1 VLGLL
6 SNQAV
11 LRFRDEIDMTQMEKK
26 EEEKIIKENPHLQA
40 YLDEIRSKME
50 RPIFYS
56 KLPRDLKEEK
66 YPNVIYPTKGSVFI
80 HIFRTKDMDGKEY
93 HAIEPSLNE
102 KEKVKR
108 DQILDLL
115 YEKAPF
121 WQAVKTD
128 DEIKDAIHVLM
139 DQLTIVD
146 ERSTGIVKV
155 AGGKLRV
162 TSVEKKSIEY
172 DITKNIIGGGP
183 LEPFMRDPYLED
195 IHIITGE
202 NVYLIH
208 KVFEMIKTNIY
219 IDKSWA
225 NTFSQE
231 FSEKIGSPVSE
242 GQPIADGTLPDGS
255 RVNIIHSKDVSLKGP
270 TMTIRKFSETPIS
283 VTQLINWGTFD
294 TGIAAYLWLCL
305 QYGRSL
311 FVCGETASGKTT
323 TANAII
329 PFIPPEKK
337 IFSVENTPEV
347 QVPHAVWQQLLTKS
361 TGPKEGHIEL
371 EDLLRAGL
379 RSRPDYII
387 PGETRG
393 IEGRVVFQAM
403 QTGHPVI
410 TTFHAGSVTKVIQRF
425 TGHPINIPK
434 PFMDNLDV
442 VLIQMAVER
451 KGKRIRRVLSVDEV
465 EGYNKEVDGIMS
477 RKAFEWN
484 AVDDTQTFKAN
495 RNSYI
500 LESRIAKMAGL
511 TDPMQIYEE
520 FDRRKHI
527 LQRMLEEKIFDYYEV
542 VQFIWTFYREGE
554 KALPISI

>member
-1 VLGLL
+1 
-6 SNQAV
+6 
-11 LRFRDEIDMTQMEKK
+11 MEKK
-26 EEEKIIKENPHLQA
+26 EEDKIIKENPHLQK
-40 YLDEIRSKME
+40 YLDELQSKME
-50 RPIFYS
+50 RPTFYS
-56 KLPRDLKEEK
+56 KLPRDLRGEK
-66 YPNVIYPTKGSVFI
+66 YPNLIYPTKGSVFV
-80 HIFRTKDMDGKEY
+80 HIIRTKDMEGKEY
-93 HAIEPSLNE
+93 HAIEPSLDENG
-102 KEKVKR
+102 KVKR
-108 DQILDLL
+108 DQMLVLL
-115 YEKAPF
+115 YEKTPSLKT
-121 WQAVKTD
+121 VKTD
-128 DEIKDAIHVLM
+128 DEIKEAIRVLM
-139 DQLTIVD
+139 DKLTIID
-146 ERSTGIVKV
+146 ERSAGV
-155 AGGKLRV
+155 AKLSGGKLRL
-162 TSVEKKSIEY
+162 TSVEKLNIEY

-202 NVYLIH
+202 NVHLIH
-208 KVFEMIKTNIY
+208 KVFEMIKTNIF
-219 IDKSWA
+219 IDKAWA

-270 TMTIRKFSETPIS
+270 TMTIRKFSETPTS

-294 TGIAAYLWLCL
+294 TGVAAYLWLCL

-371 EDLLRAGL
+371 DDLLRAGL

-434 PFMDNLDV
+434 TFMDNLDV

-465 EGYNKEVDGIMS
+465 EGYNKQVDGIMS

-484 AVDDTQTFKAN
+484 AVDDTHTFKAN

-511 TDPMQIYEE
+511 TDPMQIYDE

-527 LQRMLEEKIFDYYEV
+527 LDRMIEEKIFDYYEV

>member
-1 VLGLL
+1 
-6 SNQAV
+6 
-11 LRFRDEIDMTQMEKK
+11 MTKMEKK
-26 EEEKIIKENPHLQA
+26 EEEKIVKENPHLQT
-40 YLDEIRSKME
+40 YLDEIRTKIE
-50 RPIFYS
+50 RPTFYS

-66 YPNVIYPTKGSVFI
+66 YPNIIYPTKGAVFI
-80 HIFRTKDMDGKEY
+80 HIFRTKDMEGKEY

-102 KEKVKR
+102 KEKIKR
-108 DQILDLL
+108 DQILDLI

-121 WQAVKTD
+121 WKTVKTD
-128 DEIKDAIHVLM
+128 DELKEAIRALL
-139 DQLTIVD
+139 DQLTVID
-146 ERSTGIVKV
+146 ERSAGLVKMT
-155 AGGKLRV
+155 GGKLRI

-172 DITKNIIGGGP
+172 DITKNVIGGGP

-202 NVYLIH
+202 NVHLIH
-208 KVFEMIKTNIY
+208 KVFEMIKTNIF
-219 IDKSWA
+219 IDKTWA

-283 VTQLINWGTFD
+283 VTQLMSWGTFD
-294 TGIAAYLWLCL
+294 AGVAAYLWLCL

-484 AVDDTQTFKAN
+484 PVDDTQTFKAN

-511 TDPMQIYEE
+511 TDPMKIYEE

-527 LQRMLEEKIFDYYEV
+527 LERMLEEKIFDYYEV
-542 VQFIWTFYREGE
+542 VQFIWTFYREGV

>member
-1 VLGLL
+1 
-6 SNQAV
+6 
-11 LRFRDEIDMTQMEKK
+11 MTKMEQK
-26 EEEKIIKENPHLQA
+26 EEEKIIKENPHLQK
-40 YLDEIRSKME
+40 YLDDLQSKME
-50 RPIFYS
+50 RPTFYS
-56 KLPRDLKEEK
+56 KLPRDLRGEK
-66 YPNVIYPTKGSVFI
+66 YLNIIYPTKGSVFV
-80 HIFRTKDMDGKEY
+80 HIFRTKDMEGKEY
-93 HAIEPSLNE
+93 HAIEPALDENG
-102 KEKVKR
+102 KVKR
-108 DQILDLL
+108 DQMLILL
-115 YEKAPF
+115 YEKTPS
-121 WQAVKTD
+121 WKTVKTD
-128 DEIKDAIHVLM
+128 DEIKDAIRALM
-139 DQLTIVD
+139 DQLTIID
-146 ERSTGIVKV
+146 ERSAGVIKLS
-155 AGGKLRV
+155 GGKLRL
-162 TSVEKKSIEY
+162 TSVEKLNIEY

-202 NVYLIH
+202 NVHLIH
-208 KVFEMIKTNIY
+208 KVFEMIKTNIF
-219 IDKSWA
+219 IDKAWA

-270 TMTIRKFSETPIS
+270 TMTIRKFSETPTS

-294 TGIAAYLWLCL
+294 TGVAAYLWLCL

-371 EDLLRAGL
+371 DDLLRAGL

-434 PFMDNLDV
+434 TFMDNLDV

-465 EGYNKEVDGIMS
+465 EGYNKQVDGIMS

-484 AVDDTQTFKAN
+484 AVDDTHTFKAN

-527 LQRMLEEKIFDYYEV
+527 LDRMIEEKIFDYYEV
-542 VQFIWTFYREGE
+542 VQFIWTFYREGI
-554 KALPISI
+554 KSLPISI

>member
-1 VLGLL
+1 
-6 SNQAV
+6 
-11 LRFRDEIDMTQMEKK
+11 MTKMEQK
-26 EEEKIIKENPHLQA
+26 EEEKIIKENPHLQK
-40 YLDEIRSKME
+40 YLDELQSKMD

-56 KLPRDLKEEK
+56 KLPRDLRGEK
-66 YPNVIYPTKGSVFI
+66 YPNLIYPTKGSVFV
-80 HIFRTKDMDGKEY
+80 HIIRTKDMEGKEY
-93 HAIEPSLNE
+93 HAIEPSLDENG
-102 KEKVKR
+102 KVKR
-108 DQILDLL
+108 DQMLVLL
-115 YEKAPF
+115 YEKTPSLKT
-121 WQAVKTD
+121 VKTD
-128 DEIKDAIHVLM
+128 DEIKEAIGALM
-139 DQLTIVD
+139 DQLTIID
-146 ERSTGIVKV
+146 ERSAGVVKLS
-155 AGGKLRV
+155 GGKLRL
-162 TSVEKKSIEY
+162 TSVEKLNIEY

-202 NVYLIH
+202 NVHLIH
-208 KVFEMIKTNIY
+208 KVFEMIKTNIF
-219 IDKSWA
+219 IDKAWA

-270 TMTIRKFSETPIS
+270 TMTIRKFSETPTS

-294 TGIAAYLWLCL
+294 TGVAAYLWLCL

-371 EDLLRAGL
+371 DDLLRAGL

-434 PFMDNLDV
+434 TFMDNLDV

-465 EGYNKEVDGIMS
+465 EGYNKQVDGIMS

-484 AVDDTQTFKAN
+484 AVDDTHTFKAN

-527 LQRMLEEKIFDYYEV
+527 LDRMIEEKIFDYYEV

>member
-1 VLGLL
+1 
-6 SNQAV
+6 
-11 LRFRDEIDMTQMEKK
+11 MEKK
-26 EEEKIIKENPHLQA
+26 EEEKIIKDNPHLQM
-40 YLDEIRSKME
+40 YLEEIRNKIE
-50 RPIFYS
+50 RPLFYS
-56 KLPRDLKEEK
+56 KVPRDLKEEK
-66 YPNVIYPTKGSVFI
+66 YPNIIYPTKGCVFI
-80 HIFRTKDMDGKEY
+80 HIFRTKDMEGKEY
-93 HAIEPSLNE
+93 HAIEPSLNV
-102 KEKVKR
+102 KEKRKR
-108 DQILDLL
+108 DQLLELL

-121 WQAVKTD
+121 WKTVRT
-128 DEIKDAIHVLM
+128 DEELKEAIRVLM
-139 DQLTIVD
+139 DTLTILD
-146 ERSTGIVKV
+146 ERSAGIVKV
-155 AGGKLRV
+155 TGGRLRV

-202 NVYLIH
+202 NVHLIH
-208 KVFEMIKTNIY
+208 KVFEMIKTNIF
-219 IDKSWA
+219 IDKEWA

-283 VTQLINWGTFD
+283 VTQLMNWGTFD
-294 TGIAAYLWLCL
+294 AGVAAYLWLCL

-484 AVDDTQTFKAN
+484 PVDDTHAFKAN

-500 LESRIAKMAGL
+500 LENRIAKMAGL
-511 TDPMQIYEE
+511 TDPMKIYDE
-520 FDRRKHI
+520 FDQRKHI
-527 LQRMLEEKIFDYYEV
+527 LERMVEEKIFDYYEV

>member
-1 VLGLL
+1 
-6 SNQAV
+6 
-11 LRFRDEIDMTQMEKK
+11 MTKMEKK
-26 EEEKIIKENPHLQA
+26 EEDKIIKENPHLQK
-40 YLDEIRSKME
+40 YLDELQSKME
-50 RPIFYS
+50 RPTFYS
-56 KLPRDLKEEK
+56 KLPRDLRGEK
-66 YPNVIYPTKGSVFI
+66 YPNLIYPTKGSVFV
-80 HIFRTKDMDGKEY
+80 HIIRTKDMEGKEY
-93 HAIEPSLNE
+93 HAIEPSLDENG
-102 KEKVKR
+102 KVKR
-108 DQILDLL
+108 DQMLVLL
-115 YEKAPF
+115 YEKTPSLKT
-121 WQAVKTD
+121 VKTD
-128 DEIKDAIHVLM
+128 DEIKEAIGALM
-139 DQLTIVD
+139 DQLTITD
-146 ERSTGIVKV
+146 ERSAGVVKLS
-155 AGGKLRV
+155 GGKLRL
-162 TSVEKKSIEY
+162 TSVEKLNIEY

-202 NVYLIH
+202 NVHLIH
-208 KVFEMIKTNIY
+208 KVFEMIKTNIF
-219 IDKSWA
+219 IDKAWA

-270 TMTIRKFSETPIS
+270 TMTIRKFSETPTS

-294 TGIAAYLWLCL
+294 TGVAAYLWLCL

-371 EDLLRAGL
+371 DDLLRAGL

-434 PFMDNLDV
+434 TFMDNLDV

-484 AVDDTQTFKAN
+484 AVDDTHTFKAN

-527 LQRMLEEKIFDYYEV
+527 LDRMIEEKIFDYYEV

>member
-1 VLGLL
+1 
-6 SNQAV
+6 
-11 LRFRDEIDMTQMEKK
+11 MEKD
-26 EEEKIIKENPHLQA
+26 EEEKMIRENPHLA
-40 YLDEIRSKME
+40 KYLEEISTKME
-50 RPIFYS
+50 KPTFYS
-56 KLPRDLKEEK
+56 KVPRDLKENK
-66 YPNVIYPTKGSVFI
+66 LPNIIYPTKGVVFV
-80 HIFRTKDMDGKEY
+80 HIYKTQDMEQKLY
-93 HAIEPSLNE
+93 HAIEPLLSE
-102 KEKVKR
+102 EERVKR
-108 DQILDLL
+108 DLVLDRL

-121 WQAVKTD
+121 RKTVKTD
-128 DEIKDAIHVLM
+128 DEIKQSVKEIM
-139 DQLTIVD
+139 DEITLSVN
-146 ERSTGIVKV
+146 
-155 AGGKLRV
+155 
-162 TSVEKKSIEY
+162 TSVPAGKIKRGKVPLTPVERMDIEY
-172 DITKNIIGGGP
+172 DITKNIVGGGP

-202 NVYLIH
+202 NVHLIH
-208 KVFEMIKTNIY
+208 KVFEMTKTNIY
-219 IDKSWA
+219 IDKAWA

-270 TMTIRKFSETPIS
+270 TMTIRKFSETPTS

-294 TGIAAYLWLCL
+294 AGVAAYLWLAL

-329 PFIPPEKK
+329 PFIPADKK
-337 IFSVENTPEV
+337 IFTAENTPEV
-347 QVPHAVWQQLLTKS
+347 HVPHPVWQQLLTKS
-361 TGPKEGHIEL
+361 TGPKESHIEL
-371 EDLLRAGL
+371 EDLLRAAL

-425 TGHPINIPK
+425 TGHPISIPK
-434 PFMDNLDV
+434 TFMDNLDL

-451 KGKRIRRVLSVDEV
+451 KGKRIRRVLSVDEI

-484 AVDDTQTFKAN
+484 PVDDTQVFKAN

-500 LESRIAKMAGL
+500 LEQRIAKMAGL
-511 TDPMQIYEE
+511 IDPMEIYDEY
-520 FDRRKHI
+520 DRRKHI
-527 LQRMLEEKIFDYYEV
+527 LERMVEEKIFDYYEV

-554 KALPISI
+554 KGLPISV

>member
-1 VLGLL
+1 
-6 SNQAV
+6 
-11 LRFRDEIDMTQMEKK
+11 MTKMEKK
-26 EEEKIIKENPHLQA
+26 EEEKIIKENPHLQT
-40 YLDEIRSKME
+40 YLDEIRTKIE
-50 RPIFYS
+50 RPTFYS

-66 YPNVIYPTKGSVFI
+66 YPNIIYPTKGSVFI
-80 HIFRTKDMDGKEY
+80 HIFRTKDMEGKEY
-93 HAIEPSLNE
+93 YAIEPSLNE
-102 KEKVKR
+102 KEKIKR
-108 DQILDLL
+108 DQMLELI

-121 WQAVKTD
+121 WKTVKTD
-128 DEIKDAIHVLM
+128 EELKVAIRALL
-139 DQLTIVD
+139 DQLTVID
-146 ERSTGIVKV
+146 ERSAGHVKIV
-155 AGGKLRV
+155 GGKLRV

-202 NVYLIH
+202 NVHLIH
-208 KVFEMIKTNIY
+208 KVFEMIKTNIF
-219 IDKSWA
+219 IDKTWA

-283 VTQLINWGTFD
+283 VTQLMSWGTFD
-294 TGIAAYLWLCL
+294 ASVAAYLWLCL

-451 KGKRIRRVLSVDEV
+451 KGKRIRRVLSVDEI

-484 AVDDTQTFKAN
+484 PVDDTQTFKAN

-511 TDPMQIYEE
+511 TDPMKIYEE
-520 FDRRKHI
+520 YDRRKHI
-527 LQRMLEEKIFDYYEV
+527 LERMLEEKIFDYYEV

>member
-1 VLGLL
+1 M
-6 SNQAV
+6 SKM
-11 LRFRDEIDMTQMEKK
+11 DPK
-26 EEEKIIKENPHLQA
+26 EEQRILKENPHLQR
-40 YLDEIRSKME
+40 YLEEVQRKMD
-50 RPIFYS
+50 RPEFYS
-56 KLPRDLKEEK
+56 KLPRDLRDQKN
-66 YPNVIYPTKGSVFI
+66 PNVIYPTKGSVFI
-80 HIFRTKDMDGKEY
+80 HIFRTKDMEDKEY
-93 HAIEPSLNE
+93 HAIEPMLNE
-102 KEKVKR
+102 QEKNKR
-108 DQILDLL
+108 DQILEFI

-121 WQAVKTD
+121 RNHVKTD
-128 DEIKDAIHVLM
+128 DEIKQAIKDL
-139 DQLTIVD
+139 LEEILIID
-146 ERSTGIVKV
+146 EHAAPDEQVKH
-155 AGGKLRV
+155 GKIRV
-162 TSVEKKSIEY
+162 TLAEKLAIDY

-202 NVYLIH
+202 NVHLIH

-219 IDKSWA
+219 IDKTWA
-225 NTFSQE
+225 STFSQE

-283 VTQLINWGTFD
+283 VTQLINWKTFD
-294 TGIAAYLWLCL
+294 AGVGAYLWLCL

-347 QVPHAVWQQLLTKS
+347 QAPHEVWQQLITKS

-451 KGKRIRRVLSVDEV
+451 KGKRIRRVLSVDEI

-484 AVDDTQTFKAN
+484 PVDDTHTFKAN

-500 LESRIAKMAGL
+500 LESRIAKIAGL
-511 TDPMQIYEE
+511 SDPMMIYEE
-520 FDRRKHI
+520 YDKRKHI
-527 LQRMLEEKIFDYYEV
+527 LERMLEEKIFDYYEV
-542 VQFIWTFYREGE
+542 VQFIWTYYREGE
-554 KALPISI
+554 KGLPISI